1 MPNYEMFAGD
11 YATRAGGTVY
21 HQTPLPQRSVPS
33 RRQWKMDR
41 RIKLSAYISVV
52 ILAALILII
61 VVVVLTLFFQ
71 KEMNGHAA
79 VEE

>member
-1 MPNYEMFAGD
+1 
-11 YATRAGGTVY
+11 
-21 HQTPLPQRSVPS
+21 
-33 RRQWKMDR
+33 MDR